1 MRRYCL
7 ILLTCFFPVLLFSQ
21 AYQPLRVAETIKLD
35 GKLDEPSWQLAQVE
49 NDFMQEDPTAG
60 AIPTEKTEVRIIYDD
75 DFLFVGIRA
84 FDGEPQ
90 KLVRSALERDF
101 TIDQDDGVAFVIDTY
116 NDKST
121 GLVFITNT
129 LDARWDTEISGD
141 GMSDNESFNTFW
153 DVASHIDSL
162 GYSVEYRI
170 PFSSLRFESKEKV
183 IMGFRIVRLIK
194 RKNEFVIFPRVDPSI
209 NEPYFKVS
217 MAREMEFHNLKSK
230 KPFYITPYATANY
243 VESTELNADGS
254 AYVTNSRII
263 SRKNFVKNETLDK
276 VISNIGVD
284 AKYGLSKNF
293 TLDFTLNTD
302 FAQAEVDSRII
313 NLSKYEVNL
322 PEKRNF
328 FLESKNY
335 LGYST
340 SSGNEFFISRK
351 IGRENGEIVPI
362 ISGVRITGKSKG
374 WQMGFLD
381 MQTKGDS
388 ITGIP
393 QHNFFVFRTRK
404 DIDSIGSFAGGIITS
419 RFNTSGDHRSDQ
431 TIAVDIVKKLTQK
444 LVLVGAY
451 GITTIDGAADNVH
464 KSSDYNFA
472 VFRSSRDGL
481 SYSFTADWIGSK
493 FIPAMGFVEE
503 TDLLSSGAGA
513 GYVWQA
519 KEESRV
525 AYRHLNVNI
534 SYRYKPEINKDESEF
549 ANMEAGI
556 SFKSGAVINIIPVE
570 YKTDRLFSYW
580 QIADHITIP
589 EKKYSMFSSQ
599 VYFNSPQ
606 KTNIRGELALSGFDF
621 YGGDRISASPSM
633 TYIFSKYF
641 SASAF
646 YELNRIRFPEN
657 YSDNGNS
664 LYLSNLF
671 SLNLSVFFSSKL
683 SVKLLT
689 QYDNLSNSVGSNLRL
704 RYNPREGTDL
714 YIVYNSGMNT
724 QLSRLDPRLPLIDN
738 QAVVVKF
745 SKTFGL

>member
-1 MRRYCL
+1 MKRNFL
-7 ILLTCFFPVLLFSQ
+7 VLFTFFIPLLVFPQ
-21 AYQPLRVAETIKLD
+21 AYQPLRITETIKLD
-35 GKLDEPSWQLAQVE
+35 GKLDEQSWQQAQVE
-49 NDFMQEDPTAG
+49 NDFMQEDPAAG
-60 AIPTEKTEVRIIYDD
+60 AAPSEKTEVKIIYDD
-75 DFLFVGIRA
+75 EFLFLGLRA
-84 FDGEPQ
+84 FDSEPQ

-101 TIDQDDGVAFVIDTY
+101 KIDQDDGVAFVIDIY
-116 NDKST
+116 NDKGT

-129 LDARWDTEISGD
+129 LGARWDTEISAD
-141 GMSDNESFNTFW
+141 GGNDNASFNTFW
-153 DVASHIDSL
+153 DVASHVDSL

-183 IMGFRIVRLIK
+183 VMGFRIVRLIK
-194 RKNEFVIFPRVDPSI
+194 RKNEFVIFPKVDPSI
-209 NEPYFKVS
+209 NDPYFKVS
-217 MAREMEFHNLKSK
+217 LAREMEFHNLKSK

-243 VESTELNADGS
+243 VESSVLNGDGS
-254 AYVTNSRII
+254 AYVTNSQYI
-263 SRKNFVKNETLDK
+263 SRKNFVKNESLDK
-276 VISNIGVD
+276 VISNIGID

-302 FAQAEVDSRII
+302 FAQAEVDNRII

-351 IGRENGEIVPI
+351 IGKEDGEIVPI
-362 ISGVRITGKSKG
+362 ISGVRVTGKSKG

-388 ITGIP
+388 IAGIA

-419 RFNTSGDHRSDQ
+419 RFNTNGDHRSDQ

-444 LVLVGAY
+444 LIVVGAY
-451 GITTIDGAADNVH
+451 GITTIDGAAENVH

-472 VFRSSRDGL
+472 IFRSSRDGL

-519 KEESRV
+519 RKESKV
-525 AYRHLNVNI
+525 AYRHLNVNF
-534 SYRYKPEINKDESEF
+534 SYRYKPEVNKDESEF
-549 ANMEAGI
+549 GNLEAGM

-570 YKTDRLFSYW
+570 YKTDRLFSDW
-580 QIADHITIP
+580 QIADHIIIP
-589 EKKYSMFSSQ
+589 ERKYSMYSAQ
-599 VYFNSPQ
+599 VYLNSPQ
-606 KTNIRGELALSGFDF
+606 KTNIRGDLSLSGFDF
-621 YGGDRISASPSM
+621 YGGKGISVSPSL
-633 TYIFSKYF
+633 TYIFNKHF
-641 SASAF
+641 SAEAS
-646 YELNRIRFPEN
+646 YELNRIQFPEN
-657 YSDNGNS
+657 FSDNGNS
-664 LYLSNLF
+664 IYLSNLF
-671 SLNLSVFFSSKL
+671 RLNLSVFFSSKL
-683 SVKLLT
+683 SVKLLS
-689 QYDNLSNSVGSNLRL
+689 QYDNLSNSVGSNLRF

-714 YIVYNSGMNT
+714 YIVYNSGINT
-724 QLSRLDPRLPLIDN
+724 ELNRLDPHLPLIDN